1 MYKITY
7 TYFLCRKSSCLF
19 SQEALF
25 HEGEAEGTR
34 DGTQEFIY
42 ARHVLYQRDS
52 SQADANTY
60 ELLN

>member
-1 MYKITY
+1 MYNITY

-19 SQEALF
+19 SHEALF
-25 HEGEAEGTR
+25 HEGEAEVTR
-34 DGTQEFIY
+34 DGTQDFTC
-42 ARHVLYQRDS
+42 ARHGLYQRAS